1 MLFSIV
7 EGSGS
12 MAQCHML
19 VQAHS
24 GEITPTIMEAP
35 ARVQLCM
42 VKDPGVKLLGRWVRD
57 EMAVPSLHQFQE
69 VVGKIHQIPTF
80 SSLPVEWGGKGV
92 MHWLPEGTLPLP
104 VTTTTQSCQ
113 KIFSHALWW
122 TSHQNIML
130 PDHIHQLD
138 V

>member
-7 EGSGS
+7 EWSGS
-12 MAQCHML
+12 EAGCSML
-19 VQAHS
+19 VQLHS

-57 EMAVPSLHQFQE
+57 EMAVPSLHQFWE
-69 VVGKIHQIPTF
+69 VVGKTHQIPTF
-80 SSLPVEWGGKGV
+80 SSLPVEWGDKGV
-92 MHWLPEGTLPLP
+92 MHWLPEGSSSIG
-104 VTTTTQSCQ
+104 VGG
-113 KIFSHALWW
+113 
-122 TSHQNIML
+122 TSF
-130 PDHIHQLD
+130 PGPG

>member
-12 MAQCHML
+12 MAGCSML
-19 VQAHS
+19 MQPHP

-35 ARVQLCM
+35 VRVQLCM

-57 EMAVPSLHQFQE
+57 EMAVPSLPQLRE
-69 VVGKIHQIPTF
+69 VVGKIHQIPTL
-80 SSLPVEWGGKGV
+80 SSLTVEIGGKGV
-92 MHWLPEGTLPLP
+92 THWLPEG
-104 VTTTTQSCQ
+104 SC
-113 KIFSHALWW
+113 SVGMGG
-122 TSHQNIML
+122 TSF
-130 PDHIHQLD
+130 PGPG

>member
-12 MAQCHML
+12 MARCSML
-19 VQAHS
+19 MQAHS

-35 ARVQLCM
+35 TWVQLGM

-57 EMAVPSLHQFQE
+57 EMVVPSLHQSFQE
-69 VVGKIHQIPTF
+69 VVGEIHQIPALSGPT
-80 SSLPVEWGGKGV
+80 VEIGGKGAT
-92 MHWLPEGTLPLP
+92 HWLPEGSSS
-104 VTTTTQSCQ
+104 VGVGG
-113 KIFSHALWW
+113 
-122 TSHQNIML
+122 TSF
-130 PDHIHQLD
+130 PGPG

>member
-12 MAQCHML
+12 MAWCSVL

-35 ARVQLCM
+35 VGVQLCM

-57 EMAVPSLHQFQE
+57 EMSVPSLPQLWEVIGEVHQ
-69 VVGKIHQIPTF
+69 VPAS
-80 SSLPVEWGGKGV
+80 SSLPVEVSGKGAT
-92 MHWLPEGTLPLP
+92 HWLPKGSSSVGVRGTPLSGP
-104 VTTTTQSCQ
+104 GV
-113 KIFSHALWW
+113 
-122 TSHQNIML
+122 
-130 PDHIHQLD
+130 
-138 V
+138 